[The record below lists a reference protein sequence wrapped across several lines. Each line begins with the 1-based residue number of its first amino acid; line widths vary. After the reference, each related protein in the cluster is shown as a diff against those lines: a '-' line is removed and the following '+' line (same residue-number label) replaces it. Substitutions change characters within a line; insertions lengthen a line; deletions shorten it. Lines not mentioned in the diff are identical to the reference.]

1 MMAANNN
8 PFQPFL
14 DRIPAPL
21 RNRYFLAL
29 VIFAGWLIFFDKHDV
44 LTQWKLQRT
53 VNKLEED
60 KAYYSLEIQRQE
72 QKRLDLELNKE
83 KYAREQYYMKK
94 SNEEVFIIEKEEE

>member
-1 MMAANNN
+1 MASNNL
-8 PFQPFL
+8 FQPLL
-14 DRIPAPL
+14 DRIPAPM

-29 VIFAGWLIFFDKHDV
+29 VIFVGWLIFFDKHDV

-60 KAYYSLEIQRQE
+60 KAYYAKEINKAE
-72 QKRLDLELNKE
+72 QKRLDLEVNKE

-94 SNEEVFIIEKEEE
+94 NNEEVFIIEKEGR

>member
-1 MMAANNN
+1 M
-8 PFQPFL
+8 
-14 DRIPAPL
+14 

-29 VIFAGWLIFFDKHDV
+29 VIFVGWLIFFDKHDV
-44 LTQWKLQRT
+44 LTQYKLQRT
-53 VNKLEED
+53 VNKLEQD
-60 KAYYSLEIQRQE
+60 KSYYADEIKKAE